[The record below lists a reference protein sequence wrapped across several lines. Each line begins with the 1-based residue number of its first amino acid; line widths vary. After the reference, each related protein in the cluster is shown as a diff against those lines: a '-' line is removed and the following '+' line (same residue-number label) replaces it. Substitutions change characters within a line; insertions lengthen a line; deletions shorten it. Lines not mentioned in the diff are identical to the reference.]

1 MRALIDASRWPE
13 ALSHYR
19 MFPYEPSVTRDL
31 DCHIEQVVPL
41 EGINL
46 EKVLDEMNKA
56 GDNDES
62 EILIVSHGT
71 VAEDSTG
78 GLTMPLATGCGVDAM
93 RDEVRAVTEAAIAI
107 QESAS
112 HPLGWA
118 RFIEDPQVRR
128 QVQTSATPEQ
138 GPGLLQQWLQARAD
152 SLKMSKERLLELAAK
167 RNEVIGRRFQRVEI
181 RACNLGAFQE
191 AMEALLEFFGAS
203 RLLAPRVTMLC
214 GRLRAHILEDPNQYQ
229 EWIHSRGALGAGG
242 SFEEMEGPSGR
253 TFGEAFCLGIQENS
267 PESNTFELE
276 AAALSEQAVQSWV
289 EDCVMHGSGHSGHG
303 TLQIAALWTFGQ
315 PGLPQPYVLPG
326 ESEYRSL
333 IASAPL

>member
-1 MRALIDASRWPE
+1 MRALIDASGWPE

-31 DCHIEQVVPL
+31 DCHIEQIVPL

-56 GDNDES
+56 GDDDEA

-93 RDEVRAVTEAAIAI
+93 RDEVRAVTEAAIAV

-152 SLKMSKERLLELAAK
+152 SLKMSKERLLELTAK
-167 RNEVIGRRFQRVEI
+167 RNEVTGHRFQRVEI

-229 EWIHSRGALGAGG
+229 DWIHSQGALGTGT
-242 SFEEMEGPSGR
+242 SFEEMEGASGR
-253 TFGEAFCLGIQENS
+253 TFGKRSASESRRVPLS
-267 PESNTFELE
+267 PTP
-276 AAALSEQAVQSWV
+276 LSWRPPRSAGRRSS
-289 EDCVMHGSGHSGHG
+289 HGS
-303 TLQIAALWTFGQ
+303 
-315 PGLPQPYVLPG
+315 
-326 ESEYRSL
+326 R
-333 IASAPL
+333 IASCTAPGTPAMGRCRSRPCGPSASQGFPSRTFCPANRNTEA